1 MLVSQL
7 QNQRILLWG
16 LGTEG
21 SSTLRFLQQHKLDS
35 KVIIYNDADIEL
47 PAEFA
52 HYPLFTGAQ
61 LSQVLP
67 QIDVIIKSPG
77 VSLYRPEVIQAKEQ
91 GIAFTSST
99 DIFMD
104 EVRTHKPECKIIAV
118 SGSKGKSTSTSALY
132 HILHTMGYK
141 VALGGNIGR
150 PLIELIDGD
159 YDYIVAE
166 ISSYQASDLHSSPQI
181 AMFTNLFFVHSA
193 WHHSHE
199 NYCRDKLHLI
209 AHQQAE
215 DVCFVNARNE
225 ELMQYISEYPQ
236 HNIQYYDVAEGF
248 HREGKKLLWQDKEVL
263 DITDL
268 QLCGDHNLDNL
279 SGIFSILRY
288 LGIDVAQAAQ
298 VLRSFEP
305 LAHRLQNVGTI
316 NGVTFI
322 NDSISTAPE
331 AAVGAMQSFD
341 GNLAIIS
348 GGEENTQNYAEY
360 ADFVETHNKVKM
372 VVTLFQCGPKIAE
385 VVRSRVT
392 RPDFVLL
399 EADSLE
405 QAVRAAYNE
414 LLKQGGGTVLFSPT
428 SPSFGFYK
436 NFMERG
442 QHFIDIVKQLGYK

>member
-1 MLVSQL
+1 MLIKQL
-7 QNQRILLWG
+7 ENQRILLWG

-21 SSTLRFLQQHKLDS
+21 SSVLRFLQHHNLDS
-35 KVIIYNDADIEL
+35 KVTIYNDTPLDL
-47 PAEFA
+47 PAEFSA
-52 HYPLFTGAQ
+52 YPIKSGSA
-61 LSQVLP
+61 LP
-67 QIDVIIKSPG
+67 ELLPNTDVIIKSPG
-77 VSLYRPEVIQAKEQ
+77 VGLYRPEVIQAKEQ
-91 GIAFTSST
+91 GIKVTSST

-104 EVRTHKPECKIIAV
+104 EMRTHKPECKIIAV

-132 HILHTMGYK
+132 HILHNLGYK

-209 AHQQAE
+209 SHQQAG

-225 ELMQYISEYPQ
+225 ELMKYIAEYPQ
-236 HNIQYYDVAEGF
+236 HNIRYYDVAEGF
-248 HREGKKLLWQDKEVL
+248 HREGKKLLWQDEEVL
-263 DITDL
+263 DIKDL
-268 QLCGDHNLDNL
+268 KLCGDHNLDNL

-305 LAHRLQNVGTI
+305 LAHRLQNVATI

-348 GGEENTQNYAEY
+348 GGEENTQNYQDY
-360 ADFVETHNKVKM
+360 ADYIQNHDKVKM
-372 VVTLFQCGPKIAE
+372 VGTLFQCGPKIAE

-392 RPDFVLL
+392 RPGFVLL

-405 QAVRAAYNE
+405 QAVKSAYEE
-414 LLKQGGGTVLFSPT
+414 LEKQGGGTILFSPT